1 MDTTSFSA
9 ETVWPCA
16 VLRYFCIIYA
26 KPSTILFN
34 NVDTG
39 EKKTD
44 VLSYIG
50 RRKWRAGE
58 KIFSRKEDN
67 NQKVKQYPIWLK
79 TRWPWIFKLCKTL
92 NCHLYFSYV
101 KNSGQLKG
109 VDFLMK
115 LWPVQNSTHHLTN
128 KHLSL
133 WECHYIFFQEHSMQM
148 WCRIKVNGIRWPIC
162 NHRTIRRWLHRGN

>member
-1 MDTTSFSA
+1 MDTTSFTA

-39 EKKTD
+39 EKKID

-58 KIFSRKEDN
+58 KVFSRKEDN

-115 LWPVQNSTHHLTN
+115 LACCWKFNT
-128 KHLSL
+128 SL
-133 WECHYIFFQEHSMQM
+133 NQLWCPNIWVCGTVIIFFFKSTAKNMSKLCITDVM
-148 WCRIKVNGIRWPIC
+148 
-162 NHRTIRRWLHRGN
+162 